1 MTDAGGPV
9 GGRKRLA
16 RLALAAGALAAGWF
30 VVQHAR
36 LYVQAMWAQSFVVE
50 GVRHYTLADDA
61 MISMRY
67 ANNLA
72 SGRGLVWNP
81 GDRVLGV
88 TNFGWTLVM
97 AGVHRAGR
105 PLSENSVWIQAA
117 NLVCQLGLFGYLL
130 AALARRGQAAAGM
143 LATALV
149 AANGSLF
156 NWGLAGFETSL
167 QVLLCTLALLPWL
180 PDADESAQ
188 ARHFTAAMGWLG
200 LAFVVRPDTLALL
213 LIAAA
218 LGAWWWK
225 RGRLDGRRL
234 ALGLAVG
241 GACVVGVLAFQRGYY
256 GAWLPNTFHLKA
268 TGGAAQYGRGLR
280 YLATFCVGEFF
291 QLPLVLGT
299 ALLVARALTLPAR
312 ARAVPLALCSLGW
325 FAYVVKV
332 GGDAFAFGRFFIPVV
347 PLLAAATAVALVSE
361 LRSWRGWRTPTVLR
375 RLAVL
380 VVAALT
386 AVHVARFPA
395 AARSA
400 TGRNGGNVDGVRLA
414 RALQR
419 TNLGPDGLTAVFL
432 AGVLPYFLEDWR
444 FHDLLGKSDAH
455 IARTKAYP
463 GPPGHNKWDF
473 PYSLGT
479 LKPDLV
485 VTAAPYTGA
494 TDVGMA
500 RQAAAGYDY
509 GFHPTLWGEPTFKDS
524 YRPHRLLLA
533 TDGEPI
539 DAILWLYARGGT
551 QAAALP
557 RGVTASRARGLVAV
571 DPRLEASAQ
580 VGEGLRRPAW
590 RIERSPFGSFV
601 WLASAE
607 GGGLGF
613 PIRSAAPLTI
623 GVAFDACPGPES
635 AFGGPV
641 LDLTVASETGER
653 RTQSYRVPVCA
664 ELTARVALAAGRNR
678 IDWSVARGPS
688 RAAARGQPAM
698 VRVGHIRVGP
708 GDAPPPRP
716 VDRIL
721 ERLAR
726 L

>member
-1 MTDAGGPV
+1 MTDAGRPAGV
-9 GGRKRLA
+9 RKRLA
-16 RLALAAGALAAGWF
+16 RLALAAGALAVGWF

-50 GVRHYTLADDA
+50 GVRHYTLGDDA

-81 GDRVLGV
+81 GDPVLGV
-88 TNFGWTLVM
+88 TNLGWTLVM
-97 AGVHRAGR
+97 AWLHRAGR
-105 PLSENSVWIQAA
+105 PLSENSVWIQTA
-117 NLVCQLGLFGYLL
+117 NLACQLALFGYLL

-143 LATALV
+143 VAAALV

-156 NWGLAGFETSL
+156 TWGLAGFETSL
-167 QVLLCTLALLPWL
+167 QALLCTLALLPWL
-180 PDADESAQ
+180 PGADEGGQ

-218 LGAWWWK
+218 LGVWWWK
-225 RGRLDGRRL
+225 RGGLDGRRL

-241 GACVVGVLAFQRGYY
+241 GACVFGVLAFQRGYY

-325 FAYVVKV
+325 IAYVVKV
-332 GGDAFAFGRFFIPVV
+332 GGDAFAFGRFFVPVV
-347 PLLAAATAVALVSE
+347 PLLAAATATALVSE
-361 LRSWRGWRTPTVLR
+361 VRAWRSR
-375 RLAVL
+375 RAPALLPGLAVL
-380 VVAALT
+380 VIAALT
-386 AVHVARFPA
+386 AVYTIRFPP

-400 TGRNGGNVDGVRLA
+400 ANRNGGNVDGVRLA
-414 RALQR
+414 HALRQ
-419 TNLGPDGLTAVFL
+419 TDLGHDGLTAVFL

-455 IARTKAYP
+455 IARTRAYP

-473 PYSLGT
+473 AYSLGT

-494 TDVGMA
+494 TDEGMA
-500 RQAAAGYDY
+500 RQLAAGHDY
-509 GFHPTLWGEPTFKDS
+509 GFFAALWGEPTFKAL
-524 YRPHRLLLA
+524 YRPHRIHLG
-533 TDGEPI
+533 TDGEPV
-539 DAILWLYARGGT
+539 DAFAWVYARDGT
-551 QAAALP
+551 RAAALP
-557 RGVTASRARGLVAV
+557 AGATASRARGLVAV
-571 DPRLEASAQ
+571 DPRLEASVQ
-580 VGEGLRRPAW
+580 VGDGLRRPAW
-590 RIERSPFGSFV
+590 GIERSPYGSFV
-601 WLASAE
+601 WLASVAN
-607 GGGLGF
+607 GGLGF

-635 AFGGPV
+635 GLGGPA
-641 LDLTVASETGER
+641 LALTVVSETGER
-653 RTQSYRVPVCA
+653 RSQSFRVPVCVD
-664 ELTARVALAAGRNR
+664 LIARVPLAAGRNR
-678 IDWSVARGPS
+678 IDWSVAGDA
-688 RAAARGQPAM
+688 RAPARGQPDL
-698 VRVGHIRVGP
+698 VRVGRIRVGP